1 MLILLTASVSCLLGF
16 FLASWSYKL
25 EHKDLIDSI
34 SYVYSYHLNDL
45 LFLAGVKYI
54 KIKDGHI
61 NLFDMN
67 DNLIDDKLGNILHR
81 ITTEYYKIK

>member
-25 EHKDLIDSI
+25 EYKDLIDAIRDLS
-34 SYVYSYHLNDL
+34 SYHLNDF

-61 NLFDMN
+61 NLFDEN
-67 DNLIDDKLGNILHR
+67 NNLVNNELGNLLHR
-81 ITTEYYKIK
+81 ITIEYYKTK